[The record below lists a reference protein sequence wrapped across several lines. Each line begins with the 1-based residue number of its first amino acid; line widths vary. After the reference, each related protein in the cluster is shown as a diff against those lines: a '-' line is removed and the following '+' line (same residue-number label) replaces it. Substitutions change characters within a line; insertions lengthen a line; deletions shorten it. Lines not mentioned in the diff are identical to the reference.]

1 MADAPNAD
9 VGMLKPVDATAG
21 AATSGKADAGAGAN
35 VTAVTVWPALALAA
49 VVAVAAAAAASAL
62 ATCSCSPRSRCC
74 SEATVLAASSR
85 KRCTSARASSRM
97 WMASARAAARICS
110 ASARALLS
118 RREAS
123 ALAASAMCSATC
135 SAASRR
141 EPAVLRALA
150 RSSRAATRASSASF
164 HASAVDRRI
173 RFGSLM
179 LDGWFAADGL
189 LKAEPSASPM
199 RDHLRLRCGSIIGL
213 ISLGDALGAMFS
225 GPKEI
230 VADIENAF
238 GNKKRAPCEF
248 WAFLL
253 KAFTVKR
260 DTGGA
265 NYQVAEKLGS

>member
-35 VTAVTVWPALALAA
+35 VTAVTAWPALALAA

-173 RFGSLM
+173 RFGSLL
-179 LDGWFAADGL
+179 LDGWFAAADGL

-199 RDHLRLRCGSIIGL
+199 RDHLRLRCGSTIGL
-213 ISLGDALGAMFS
+213 ISLGDIPGATFS
-225 GPKEI
+225 
-230 VADIENAF
+230 ADIW
-238 GNKKRAPCEF
+238 GPQKKRAPGR
-248 WAFLL
+248 
-253 KAFTVKR
+253 TVPS
-260 DTGGA
+260 
-265 NYQVAEKLGS
+265 QVSNHTNIHVPPSNSPPMQSKQASK